1 MQQTALSLLQERVA
15 GSESHQ
21 LAEGLAATE
30 ASLAEAQ
37 GAAEAAQAKK
47 KELVAL
53 AKVSA
58 WLVCGGREAA
68 AGVCLS
74 WGGGE
79 GGCWCDETMGACAG
93 NRHSL
98 DTVRNNTVCTLK
110 LPQADRV
117 ASN

>member
-30 ASLAEAQ
+30 ASLGEAQ

-53 AKVSA
+53 AKVSVC
-58 WLVCGGREAA
+58 LVWVGGEAA
-68 AGVCLS
+68 AGVCL
-74 WGGGE
+74 
-79 GGCWCDETMGACAG
+79 CLCVGARACCAG
-93 NRHSL
+93 VL
-98 DTVRNNTVCTLK
+98 LGGWMLV
-110 LPQADRV
+110 
-117 ASN
+117 